1 MFVLFL
7 RTIPMQS
14 MAAESIAEGFQGT
27 HVLCS
32 SWLAFWVE
40 STALQWEMQVAVPWK
55 IRILSCMCLSISDF
69 GYWSYKLYLYIHIQA
84 PWHIYAC
91 AVKSIC
97 FNRNCGSVFQKSTEF
112 CCFIIVCVAFLLLY
126 VEVTGSHLLSSVP
139 SHLLYH
145 ERGISATEETLL
157 ICVFFF
163 HRVLVLLT
171 LLFSKLAFPFFH
183 MFNTSCVLLQFLI

>member
-1 MFVLFL
+1 
-7 RTIPMQS
+7 

-97 FNRNCGSVFQKSTEF
+97 FDRNCGSVFQKSTEF

-139 SHLLYH
+139 SHLSYH

-157 ICVFFF
+157 ICGFFF

-183 MFNTSCVLLQFLI
+183 MFNTSCVLLQLLI